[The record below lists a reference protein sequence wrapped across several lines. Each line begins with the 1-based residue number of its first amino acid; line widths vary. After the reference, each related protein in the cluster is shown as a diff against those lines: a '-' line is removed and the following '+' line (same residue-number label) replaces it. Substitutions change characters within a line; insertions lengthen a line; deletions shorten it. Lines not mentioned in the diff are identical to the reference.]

1 MEHFPRFDSYAV
13 YLILLVF
20 TKQFEQI
27 ATFCCRYFFFCCFK
41 KLYII
46 IIMIIYLVLYQ
57 GIYSGLCDH
66 LYAREVSQT
75 AAANQNFLS
84 EIAHEI
90 QSYQALI

>member
-1 MEHFPRFDSYAV
+1 MEHVSRFDSYAV

-27 ATFCCRYFFFCCFK
+27 ATSCCRYFLFV
-41 KLYII
+41 LIIVYYHYYHYLLSYISKE
-46 IIMIIYLVLYQ
+46 
-57 GIYSGLCDH
+57 YSGLCDH
-66 LYAREVSQT
+66 LYAREGSKT

-90 QSYQALI
+90 QSYQAFI

>member
-1 MEHFPRFDSYAV
+1 MEHVSRFNSYAV

-27 ATFCCRYFFFCCFK
+27 ATFCCRYFFCCFK

-46 IIMIIYLVLYQ
+46 IIIIIYLVLYQ

-75 AAANQNFLS
+75 AAANQNFRS